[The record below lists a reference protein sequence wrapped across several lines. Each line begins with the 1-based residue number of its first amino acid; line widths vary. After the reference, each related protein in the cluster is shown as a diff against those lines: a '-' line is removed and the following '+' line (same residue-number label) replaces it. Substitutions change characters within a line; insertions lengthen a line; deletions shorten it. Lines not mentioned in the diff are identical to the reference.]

1 MVQKGHCL
9 FVALSLL
16 FLSAGFALGA
26 RASVPRGPKSPLGQQ
41 VEKSF
46 FIFRNRPPRKGVL
59 IDGGTKERMP
69 FEKGD

>member
-26 RASVPRGPKSPLGQQ
+26 KASVPHSPKSLLGQR

-46 FIFRNRPPRKGVL
+46 FIFRNRPPRNGVL

>member
-26 RASVPRGPKSPLGQQ
+26 RASVPRGPRFPL
-41 VEKSF
+41 EA
-46 FIFRNRPPRKGVL
+46 
-59 IDGGTKERMP
+59 MC
-69 FEKGD
+69 